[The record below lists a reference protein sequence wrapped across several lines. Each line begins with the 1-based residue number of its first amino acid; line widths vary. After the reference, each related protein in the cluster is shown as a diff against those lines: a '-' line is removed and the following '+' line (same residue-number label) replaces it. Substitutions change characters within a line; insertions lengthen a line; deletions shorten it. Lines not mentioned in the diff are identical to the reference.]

1 MKPVLSKQIGWIL
14 LIALVALDA
23 FLDFITGARG
33 SAFWNPIARF
43 LGIELVPLLAP
54 LVLII
59 FYLVVKILG
68 VIVAKADKTPRS
80 EELILT
86 TLVVVYGIFDVW
98 LIAVDFFNFTLI
110 ENYRLLIIPLTI
122 VGLFYAIWAQ
132 KKLKSVKRSSI
143 I

>member
-1 MKPVLSKQIGWIL
+1 MKPVLSKKVGWIL
-14 LIALVALDA
+14 LVALVALDA

-33 SAFWNPIARF
+33 SAFWNPVARF

-54 LVLII
+54 LVLVI

-68 VIVAKADKTPRS
+68 GIVAKADKTPRS

-98 LIAVDFFNFTLI
+98 LIAVDFLNFTLI
-110 ENYRLLIIPLTI
+110 ENYRLMVIPLT
-122 VGLFYAIWAQ
+122 VAGLLYALWAQ
-132 KKLKSVKRSSI
+132 KKLKSVKKSNI
-143 I
+143 